1 MIKNIK
7 DKKSCKNAQER
18 DEFIELRT
26 TKLNH
31 LFKLLLGNRA
41 KIE

>member
-1 MIKNIK
+1 MLRK
-7 DKKSCKNAQER
+7 R